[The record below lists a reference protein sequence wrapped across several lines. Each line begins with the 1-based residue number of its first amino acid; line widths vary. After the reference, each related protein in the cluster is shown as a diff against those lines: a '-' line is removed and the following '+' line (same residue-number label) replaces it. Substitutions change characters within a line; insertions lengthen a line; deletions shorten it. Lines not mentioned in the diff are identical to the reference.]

1 MNKKEIIKQIKSHY
15 KKNPKMTRKSFE
27 EDKDVCSI
35 WIISKYFGS
44 WKEALIAAGIKKYV
58 EYDKEK
64 ILEIL
69 KEKKKLGELEYRKDI
84 RQIKEIPS
92 NKYLEKFW
100 SWEELAEI
108 LGIKRKVYVYK
119 NEELIEKYLSI
130 KFKYKKVTSLIML
143 EETGIHPETIRN
155 HFGSWNKFLK
165 LLKEENVHELTKVT
179 HTNEEL
185 IKMYREFSIKTGN
198 SEYGASVRELKK
210 CGFPYSRSVLSSR
223 FTNMSKLKEL
233 AGFRVKREVIP
244 KYTKIELKSMLYNE
258 YKKCGR
264 KLTQAEIAE
273 NENLPHP
280 TSVFNHFQTTKIS
293 EVWQEILR
301 K

>member
-44 WKEALIAAGIKKYV
+44 WKEALIAAGIKTYV

-84 RQIKEIPS
+84 RKIKEIPS

-119 NEELIEKYLSI
+119 NEELIEKYLGI

-165 LLKEENVHELTKVT
+165 LLKEENVHKLTKVT

-198 SEYGASVRELKK
+198 SEYGASVKK
-210 CGFPYSRSVLSSR
+210 
-223 FTNMSKLKEL
+223 
-233 AGFRVKREVIP
+233 
-244 KYTKIELKSMLYNE
+244 
-258 YKKCGR
+258 
-264 KLTQAEIAE
+264 
-273 NENLPHP
+273 
-280 TSVFNHFQTTKIS
+280 
-293 EVWQEILR
+293 
-301 K
+301 